1 MYGVLCPICNPER
14 NPQTSIETIMKD
26 ILDNLNIEYIQ
37 HDRKLIGP
45 KELDFYLNNYK
56 IAIECNGTYW
66 HSLQKKDKD
75 YHINKFNICRDEGMV
90 NTFYHRFRTQGEN
103 VAVINYITEK
113 NGFTLKDLVSYDIKH
128 NESFITN
135 ILKIY
140 SNNIEHNYTD
150 NFNYEI
156 KCIDNKEYRDF
167 INLYSLHRN
176 NKRVNLKLGL
186 YIENKL
192 IYTFGL
198 NENKT
203 NIHILK
209 IVSRFN
215 YYIKDVVK
223 YIIDYLDTD
232 KDIIID
238 VNNDIGDIY
247 NIKKY
252 CCYYKNIDSY
262 EDFVIRKDDTALAKK
277 NDKFV
282 VRCYNSGIIEYKVK
296 LL

>member
-1 MYGVLCPICNPER
+1 M
-14 NPQTSIETIMKD
+14 
-26 ILDNLNIEYIQ
+26 
-37 HDRKLIGP
+37 
-45 KELDFYLNNYK
+45 
-56 IAIECNGTYW
+56 
-66 HSLQKKDKD
+66 
-75 YHINKFNICRDEGMV
+75 
-90 NTFYHRFRTQGEN
+90 
-103 VAVINYITEK
+103 
-113 NGFTLKDLVSYDIKH
+113 
-128 NESFITN
+128 
-135 ILKIY
+135 
-140 SNNIEHNYTD
+140 
-150 NFNYEI
+150 
-156 KCIDNKEYRDF
+156 
-167 INLYSLHRN
+167 
-176 NKRVNLKLGL
+176 GL

-209 IVSRFN
+209 IISRFN

-223 YIIDYLDTD
+223 YIIDYLDTY

>member
-1 MYGVLCPICNPER
+1 M
-14 NPQTSIETIMKD
+14 
-26 ILDNLNIEYIQ
+26 
-37 HDRKLIGP
+37 
-45 KELDFYLNNYK
+45 
-56 IAIECNGTYW
+56 
-66 HSLQKKDKD
+66 
-75 YHINKFNICRDEGMV
+75 
-90 NTFYHRFRTQGEN
+90 
-103 VAVINYITEK
+103 
-113 NGFTLKDLVSYDIKH
+113 
-128 NESFITN
+128 
-135 ILKIY
+135 
-140 SNNIEHNYTD
+140 
-150 NFNYEI
+150 
-156 KCIDNKEYRDF
+156 
-167 INLYSLHRN
+167 
-176 NKRVNLKLGL
+176 GL

-247 NIKKY
+247 NITKY

-282 VRCYNSGIIEYKVK
+282 VICYNSGITEFKVK
-296 LL
+296 LLWFNYI

>member
-26 ILDNLNIEYIQ
+26 ILDTLNIEYIQ

-75 YHINKFNICRDEGMV
+75 YHINKFNICRDKRIQLISFWE
-90 NTFYHRFRTQGEN
+90 Y
-103 VAVINYITEK
+103 Y
-113 NGFTLKDLVSYDIKH
+113 IKH

-282 VRCYNSGIIEYKVK
+282 VRCYNSGITEFKVK

>member
-1 MYGVLCPICNPER
+1 MHKIPRCPVC
-14 NPQTSIETIMKD
+14 
-26 ILDNLNIEYIQ
+26 
-37 HDRKLIGP
+37 G
-45 KELDFYLNNYK
+45 NYV
-56 IAIECNGTYW
+56 
-66 HSLQKKDKD
+66 
-75 YHINKFNICRDEGMV
+75 KF
-90 NTFYHRFRTQGEN
+90 
-103 VAVINYITEK
+103 EK
-113 NGFTLKDLVSYDIKH
+113 NRY
-128 NESFITN
+128 
-135 ILKIY
+135 
-140 SNNIEHNYTD
+140 EH
-150 NFNYEI
+150 
-156 KCIDNKEYRDF
+156 K
-167 INLYSLHRN
+167 
-176 NKRVNLKLGL
+176 
-186 YIENKL
+186 

-223 YIIDYLDTD
+223 YIIYYLDTD

-282 VRCYNSGIIEYKVK
+282 VRCYNSGITEFKVK